1 MLLLCLQK
9 KVRKQI
15 NEKCKNFHGGGGT
28 GNSTTNPL
36 PKRKGGRCR
45 EVKAAPLQ
53 MMRKEVNAQF

>member
-1 MLLLCLQK
+1 MQK
-9 KVRKQI
+9 KARKQI

-53 MMRKEVNAQF
+53 MMRKEVNAQ

>member
-15 NEKCKNFHGGGGT
+15 NEKCKNFHGGGVLET
-28 GNSTTNPL
+28 VPTNPL
-36 PKRKGGRCR
+36 PNKKGGRCR

-53 MMRKEVNAQF
+53 LMRKEVSAQ